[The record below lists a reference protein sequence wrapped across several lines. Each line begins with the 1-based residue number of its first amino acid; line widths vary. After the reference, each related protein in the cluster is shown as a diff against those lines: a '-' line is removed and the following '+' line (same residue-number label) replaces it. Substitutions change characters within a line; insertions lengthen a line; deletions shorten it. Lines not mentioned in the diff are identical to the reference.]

1 MTDDRPELDTSPL
14 DINGLADPS
23 GGAAADRGPIAWM
36 AANPVAANLLMLLFL
51 IGGWLAIPSLRQEVF
66 PEFDLDLV
74 RISVVYPGASPAEVE
89 QGVLLSIEERVREVD
104 GVKRVTSV
112 ASEGVGVINAELF
125 DGVNPNRVVQDV
137 QNAVARIV
145 TFPEE
150 AERPVVSLALARRE
164 VLSLV
169 LYGDVGEHVLR
180 DLAEMAKDELTQDPK
195 ITLVEL
201 DGIRPLEI
209 AVEVPLER
217 LRAHGLTLGG
227 IADALTRASV
237 EIAGGGVKTP
247 DGEVLVRAAERRERG
262 ADFARTVLLDRPDG
276 TRVRLG
282 DIARV
287 TDGFADTELSL
298 QYNGKPAV
306 ALNVYRVGKENPVE
320 TSRIVTA
327 YAERLRE
334 RLPPSV
340 KVAVWNDRSELYRDR
355 IRLLLRNAAMGLV
368 LVMIVLG
375 LFLEVRLAF
384 WVMMGIP
391 VSFLGSL
398 LVLPQTNVSI
408 NMISLFAFIIALG
421 IVVDDAIVIGESIF
435 YFRRRGRTYLDAA
448 RRGARAVAV
457 PVIFSVLT
465 NMASFVP
472 LLFVPGTM
480 GKIWRNVPV
489 VIIAVFSISLIEAL
503 FILPAHLA
511 HQRRKL
517 RGLFWRVVEAPQERF
532 GRGLERFVERRY
544 RPFLGRLLRHR
555 YLTVSVGLAALI
567 LCFGWLAGG
576 RIKFFFFPRVESD
589 IVRASIELPYG
600 APVEET
606 RRIAMHVSD
615 IAREIVAENGGDRIV
630 RGQLV
635 RIGGGDS
642 FGASIAVGGGGGGHQ
657 ASVTLYLVPINERPI
672 SAARFIEEWRRRAG
686 PLPGV
691 KSATFRFTI
700 GPSSGSAIDVRLTHP
715 DLDVLETCAAEV
727 AQALRRFDGVVEID
741 DGIRKGKP
749 QLDLRT
755 RPAALSLGLTPME
768 LGRQVRHAFYG
779 AEVRRHQRGRNEL
792 RISVRLPEEERR
804 SEANIRRLIIRAR
817 DGGELPLG
825 EAAEI
830 RRGRAY
836 QSIRRADGRR
846 ILDVTAD
853 VIEGVAQP
861 PRVLAE
867 LERTVLADLQVR
879 HPGLGYSFEGEN
891 RDMRESL
898 ASLRGG
904 FVLALLALFAMLAIP
919 FKSYL
924 QALIVLIAIPF
935 GIVGAVLG
943 HLLLGYE
950 LSIISLMGMVALS
963 GVVINDSLLL
973 VDTANEYRR
982 NGLSLR
988 EAIALAP
995 VRRFRPVLLTSLTT
1009 FFGLMPIILEKSLQ
1023 ARFMIPMAISL
1034 GFGILFST
1042 TITLMLVPALYTII
1056 EDVRELFRGRF
1067 STLPANEE
1075 STEA

>member
-1 MTDDRPELDTSPL
+1 MTDDRLDMDASTPSDGGVSAPL
-14 DINGLADPS
+14 DGRD
-23 GGAAADRGPIAWM
+23 ADRGPIAWM
-36 AANPVAANLLMLLFL
+36 AANPVAANLLMVLLL
-51 IGGWLAIPSLRQEVF
+51 VGGWLAIPSLRQEVF
-66 PEFDLDLV
+66 PEFELDLV
-74 RISVVYPGASPAEVE
+74 RVSVAYPGASPAEVE

-112 ASEGVGVINAELF
+112 ASEGVGVVNAELF
-125 DGVNPNRVVQDV
+125 DGVNQNRVAQDV

-169 LYGDVGEHVLR
+169 LYGAVGEHVLR
-180 DLAEMAKDELTQDPK
+180 DLAEAAKDELTQEPK

-201 DGIRPLEI
+201 DGVRPLEI
-209 AVEVPLER
+209 GVEVPLDR

-287 TDGFADTELSL
+287 TDGFADTELSMR
-298 QYNGKPAV
+298 YNGQPAV

-355 IRLLLRNAAMGLV
+355 LRLLLRNAAMGLA
-368 LVMIVLG
+368 LVMIILG

-398 LVLPQTNVSI
+398 LVLPQTDVSI

-421 IVVDDAIVIGESIF
+421 IVVDDAIVVGESVF
-435 YFRRRGRTYLDAA
+435 YLRRRGGTYLDAA

-544 RPFLGRLLRHR
+544 RPFLDRLLRHR
-555 YLTVSVGLAALI
+555 YLTVAVGLAALI
-567 LCFGWLAGG
+567 LSFGWLAGG
-576 RIKFFFFPRVESD
+576 RMKFFFFPRVESD
-589 IVRASIELPYG
+589 IVRASIELPFG

-606 RRIAMHVSD
+606 RRIAAHLERV
-615 IAREIVAENGGDRIV
+615 ARGIVAENGGEGIV
-630 RGQLV
+630 RGLLL

-642 FGASIAVGGGGGGHQ
+642 FGAPGAAGGGGAGGHQ

-672 SAARFIEEWRRRAG
+672 SAARFVEEWRRRAG

-700 GPSSGSAIDVRLTHP
+700 GPGGGSAIDIRLSHP
-715 DLDVLETCAAEV
+715 ELDVLETCAAEV
-727 AQALRRFDGVVEID
+727 ADALRRFDGVVEID
-741 DGIRKGKP
+741 DGVRKGKP

-755 RPAALSLGLTPME
+755 RPAALSLGVTPME

-779 AEVRRHQRGRNEL
+779 AEVRRQQRGRNEL
-792 RISVRLPEEERR
+792 RIMVRLPEEERR
-804 SEANIRRLIIRAR
+804 SEADIARLMIRAR

-836 QSIRRADGRR
+836 QTIRRADGRR

-853 VIEGVAQP
+853 VVEGVAQP

-867 LERTVLADLQVR
+867 LERTLLANLKER
-879 HPGLGYSFEGEN
+879 YPGLGYSFEGEG

-904 FVLALLALFAMLAIP
+904 FILALLALFAMLAIP

-924 QALIVLIAIPF
+924 QALIVLVAIPF
-935 GIVGAVLG
+935 GIVGALAG
-943 HLLLGYE
+943 HLLLGYQ
-950 LSIISLMGMVALS
+950 LSIISVMGMVALS

-982 NGLSLR
+982 NGMSLR
-988 EAIALAP
+988 EAVALAP

-1056 EDVRELFRGRF
+1056 EDIREFFRGLF
-1067 STLPANEE
+1067 PPPADDKG
-1075 STEA
+1075 